1 MNNAKKETAPLVGNY
16 VTPLV
21 ISAIGILAT
30 VLVLA
35 SFFFIFWW
43 LYVRPHRRHPTI
55 NNTYT
60 SRAHIRNNGVD
71 EDTLKKIPLITFSSQ
86 DYNPGQ
92 IELECSICL
101 GELKDG
107 EVLRLL
113 PVCSHAFHVPC
124 IDEWFKEHNNCP
136 YCRSLIVYENDEPA
150 DNREISD
157 DQERVVTN
165 GNDGDDNNNNNRITT
180 EDDDENNG
188 VSSNSSNSTNSRF
201 QRPKRPYCVP
211 LCPMK
216 KKPRSLGMMLKRSF
230 SMDQSSYLYVA
241 VTIQQRDH
249 QSVLHEGVVEAS
261 TSSTPPPSSSPSNNN
276 NKGVMVM
283 NRYKSRSLSMK
294 HIDQMSKALVRSF
307 SQFRNGSF
315 DQRSNNV
322 ILPY

>member
-1 MNNAKKETAPLVGNY
+1 MNNNAKKETPPVEDNY

-21 ISAIGILAT
+21 ISAIGILVT

-43 LYVRPHRRHPTI
+43 LYVRPHRHHPTV
-55 NNTYT
+55 NHT
-60 SRAHIRNNGVD
+60 STPRNQIRNNGVD

-107 EVLRLL
+107 EVLRML

-136 YCRSLIVYENDEPA
+136 YCRSPIACEDDEPA
-150 DNREISD
+150 DSGEI
-157 DQERVVTN
+157 RVVTN

-180 EDDDENNG
+180 EDGENNG
-188 VSSNSSNSTNSRF
+188 VSSSNSPNSTNSIF
-201 QRPKRPYCVP
+201 QRPKRPCCVP

-241 VTIQQRDH
+241 VTIQQSDH
-249 QSVLHEGVVEAS
+249 HHSVLHEGVVEAS
-261 TSSTPPPSSSPSNNN
+261 SSSSSPSNN

-294 HIDQMSKALVRSF
+294 HIDQMSRAL
-307 SQFRNGSF
+307 
-315 DQRSNNV
+315 
-322 ILPY
+322 